1 MRLIDFITES
11 PSHDTSIPVHTGRR
25 LAQEI
30 SQALSDKF
38 SSAGYQVKVTEHFVD
53 QIYNNRNQDPIVMKE
68 VAYVF
73 ARLLK
78 FQIDALNEIPDQSA
92 FAVQDRMT
100 GIGMAFIKHAGEPN
114 RIIATTIIRDVLKSR
129 GQTVITT

>member
-1 MRLIDFITES
+1 MHIYDLIAES
-11 PSHDTSIPVHTGRR
+11 ANRS

-30 SQALSDKF
+30 SQVLTDKF
-38 SSAGYQVKVTEHFVD
+38 LSAGYQVKITEHFVD
-53 QIYNNRNQDPIVMKE
+53 QIYNPRNHDPIVMKE

-78 FQIDALNEIPDQSA
+78 FHINELNDISDQSA

-100 GIGMAFIKHAGEPN
+100 NIGMAFVKHAGEPN
-114 RIIATTIIRDVLKSR
+114 RIIATTIIRDVLIGR
-129 GQTVITT
+129 GQPVIVT

>member
-1 MRLIDFITES
+1 MRSNEFLLES
-11 PSHDTSIPVHTGRR
+11 NSRS
-25 LAQEI
+25 LALEI
-30 SQALSDKF
+30 SHVLNDKF
-38 SSAGYQVKVTEHFVD
+38 LPAGYQVKISDHFVD
-53 QIYNNRNQDPIVMKE
+53 QIYNTRNSDPIVMKE

-78 FQIDALNEIPDQSA
+78 FHTDDLNEIPDQSA

-100 GIGMAFIKHAGEPN
+100 GIGMGFIKHAGEPN

-129 GQTVITT
+129 GQPVITT

>member
-1 MRLIDFITES
+1 MRFSDIITES
-11 PSHDTSIPVHTGRR
+11 ANRG

-30 SQALSDKF
+30 SHVLNDKF
-38 SSAGYQVKVTEHFVD
+38 LQAGYQVKVTDHFVD
-53 QIYNNRNQDPIVMKE
+53 QIYNTRNSDPIVMKE

-78 FQIDALNEIPDQSA
+78 FHTDDLNEIPDQSA
-92 FAVQDRMT
+92 FALQDRMT

-114 RIIATTIIRDVLKSR
+114 RIIATTIIRDVLKAR
-129 GQTVITT
+129 GQPVIVT

>member
-1 MRLIDFITES
+1 MRSNEFLLES
-11 PSHDTSIPVHTGRR
+11 NSRG

-30 SQALSDKF
+30 SQVLTDRF
-38 SSAGYQVKVTEHFVD
+38 LSAGYQVKVTDHFVD
-53 QIYNNRNQDPIVMKE
+53 QIYNPRNSDPIVMKE

-78 FQIDALNEIPDQSA
+78 FHIDALNEIPDQSA

-100 GIGMAFIKHAGEPN
+100 GIGMGFIKHAGEPN

-129 GQTVITT
+129 GQPVIVT

>member
-1 MRLIDFITES
+1 MRFSDIITES
-11 PSHDTSIPVHTGRR
+11 ANRG

-30 SQALSDKF
+30 SHVLNDKF
-38 SSAGYQVKVTEHFVD
+38 LQAGYQVKVTDHFVD
-53 QIYNNRNQDPIVMKE
+53 QIYNPRNSDPIVMKE

-78 FQIDALNEIPDQSA
+78 FHTDALNEIPDQSA

-100 GIGMAFIKHAGEPN
+100 GIGMGFIKHAGEPN